1 MAHNRQA
8 DDENIIAKCREYGF
22 YCTYDL
28 EPDPALF
35 HQGDVQDAIQGV
47 LKSRRE
53 QAGRLEEMLRRAGS
67 VAEPLDRLIGCAEE
81 LANDGTIEDGI
92 KETLRQHKDQLAE
105 KKNSLEKN
113 TAVLE
118 EVKAIMDRTN
128 IRVPVVGIIN
138 SGKSTFLRSA
148 LGDIDQEK
156 KKNLFPSAGALKSCT
171 GTRTIL
177 IYDDGKKGVTVTAR
191 FKDEEEFRFDCRQ
204 AVVRMKEILG
214 GNAGAYPELC
224 RLEESLEEKT
234 VNPVQLLRKYQDSG
248 ELRKVAAIPFSEDIW
263 ESVHNFCSMVHFS
276 RNQDYSE
283 KDMSRGLAWEG
294 MGFRADE
301 LVQSW
306 TEGTPYSM
314 EISPE
319 NDFGLVKRFVCKYNP
334 DAKEA
339 DERYTAY
346 CGVKQIEIRGNL
358 CEKIAGLELV
368 DSVGANDDAIS
379 IEDQMTALLKES
391 DAVILIKR
399 PQSQMPNGWTVKN
412 YIDLFEEQNK
422 APDQFLNL
430 VLNCYRANEHT
441 PSELW
446 YDLDTVKQYKE
457 KCRSVYVSDIGDW
470 EEVQA
475 KVLADVLFRLAG
487 SIEKT
492 HKDCLE
498 RAQKASGAIRTMLPA
513 IGRLAK
519 SLGRVSKAG
528 NDASEKMDE
537 INRILYHIYDEIEKL
552 VIRTKEERNN
562 SIREEAVL
570 ITEELQV
577 KDEYEVAYHYVSSGG
592 PRYIYNRYT
601 MFLCMYS
608 HMLEDV
614 RRQYGRLESEIN
626 SYVEEKRGELLDILW
641 NKGRFC
647 SVIED
652 MESPSAQDICDWLKE
667 NNQEALSDVFYHVFL
682 KDIRAEDLID
692 SSIGK
697 LIEQFGPQN
706 LTMEELLGREL
717 SDPELEHDEERKL
730 EVIRNQLSG
739 KLEEMRLLLGGCLG
753 RNAMSGVSGDENGK
767 DGASGGSGR
776 IVSETVS
783 DGRNT
788 KSRFY
793 ESEDDGD
800 ESSDSAD
807 LKKDWRNSWYA
818 ADQKESSAE
827 KSDSGK
833 DRSEEG
839 GPEST
844 GEENSREKLYQSKEF
859 DLDSKVREDLVCDGI
874 LKKFWDRLRGID
886 VSQGTGQPWNQLY
899 NLYYRYYDQLATE
912 DERAAKEHA
921 RNLEAE
927 LVSLSDQL
935 SKVCQ

>member
-1 MAHNRQA
+1 MAHIKQA
-8 DDENIIAKCREYGF
+8 DDENIIVKCRENGF
-22 YCTYDL
+22 YCTYDP
-28 EPDPALF
+28 EPDPGMF

-53 QAGRLEEMLRRAGS
+53 QAGRLEEMLRRADS
-67 VAEPLDRLIGCAEE
+67 VEEPLDRLIGCAEE
-81 LANDGTIEDGI
+81 LANDQTIEDGI
-92 KETLRQHKDQLAE
+92 KESLRQHKDQLVE
-105 KKNSLEKN
+105 KKNSLEEN

-118 EVKAIMDRTN
+118 DVKTIMDRTN
-128 IRVPVVGIIN
+128 IRVPIVGIIN

-191 FKDEEEFRFDCRQ
+191 FKDEAEFRFDCRQ
-204 AVVRMKEILG
+204 AVVRMREILG
-214 GNAGAYPELC
+214 GNASAYPELC

-234 VNPVQLLRKYQDSG
+234 ENPVQLLRKYQDSG
-248 ELRKVAAIPFSEDIW
+248 ELRKFGAIPFSEDIW

-276 RNQDYSE
+276 KSQDYSE
-283 KDMSRGLAWEG
+283 KDMSCGLAWEG
-294 MGFRADE
+294 LGFRADE

-306 TEGTPYSM
+306 MEGTPYSR

-412 YIDLFEEQNK
+412 YIDLFEAQDK

-430 VLNCYRANEHT
+430 VINCYRANEHT

-446 YDLDTVKQYKE
+446 YDLDTVKQYKGN
-457 KCRSVYVSDIGDW
+457 CRSVYVSDIGDW

-513 IGRLAK
+513 VGRLAK
-519 SLGRVSKAG
+519 SLRRISKAG

-562 SIREEAVL
+562 PIREEAVK
-570 ITEELQV
+570 ITDGLQV
-577 KDEYEVAYHYVSSGG
+577 KDEYKVAYNYVSSGG

-614 RRQYGRLESEIN
+614 RRQYGALENKIDF
-626 SYVEEKRGELLDILW
+626 YVEEKRKQLLDILW
-641 NKGRFC
+641 QEGRFC
-647 SVIED
+647 SVMGD
-652 MESPSAQDICDWLKE
+652 LDSPSARDIYGWLKE
-667 NNQEALSDVFYHVFL
+667 NNQEALSDVLYHVFL

-697 LIEQFGPQN
+697 LIEQFGPKN
-706 LTMEELLGREL
+706 LTMEELLGKEL

-730 EVIRNQLSG
+730 KVINGQLLR
-739 KLEEMRLLLGGCLG
+739 KLEELRLLLGGCLD
-753 RNAMSGVSGDENGK
+753 RDAMSGVSGDENGK
-767 DGASGGSGR
+767 DGDPGESGR
-776 IVSETVS
+776 SVSGER
-783 DGRNT
+783 DT

-793 ESEDDGD
+793 DSEDDGD
-800 ESSDSAD
+800 EFSDSVD
-807 LKKDWRNSWYA
+807 LKKDWRNPWYA
-818 ADQKESSAE
+818 TGQKEDNTE
-827 KSDSGK
+827 KCGSEK
-833 DRSEEG
+833 DHLEKG
-839 GPEST
+839 GPENT
-844 GEENSREKLYQSKEF
+844 GEENGREKLYQSKEF
-859 DLDSKVREDLVCDGI
+859 DLDIRVREDLVCDGI

-921 RNLEAE
+921 RKLQAE
-927 LVSLSDQL
+927 LGSLSDQL
-935 SKVCQ
+935 SQACQ